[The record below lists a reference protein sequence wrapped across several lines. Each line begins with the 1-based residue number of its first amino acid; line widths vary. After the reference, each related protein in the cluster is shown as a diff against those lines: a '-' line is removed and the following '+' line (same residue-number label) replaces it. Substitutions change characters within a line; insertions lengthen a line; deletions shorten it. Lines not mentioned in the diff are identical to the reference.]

1 MKTRRLGKT
10 ELELTTVGLGTWAI
24 GGSWEYGW
32 GPQDEKDSIATVIA
46 AIEEGINWIDTAPI
60 YGCGDSE
67 KAVGKALKELGERP
81 IIATKCG
88 LVWNERREKI
98 NRLEAGSIKAECE
111 ASLKR
116 LGVEVIDLY
125 QMHWPE
131 PDEQIEQGW
140 EAMAELA
147 EEGKVRFIGV
157 SNYSVGQLE
166 RVAKIYPVGSFQ
178 PPYSMLR
185 RGVES
190 ELLGYCKGL
199 GIGVVCYSPMQK
211 GLLTGKVTAEWVENL
226 AADDHRRRDPAFAE
240 PKLSA
245 NLGIVEKLKNIA
257 ERNGRSLAELAIA
270 WVLRREEVTSAIVGA
285 RRPEQIRQTAP
296 AGDWELSEEEI
307 EEIEIIPGDVK

>member
-1 MKTRRLGKT
+1 MKTKRLGKT

-24 GGSWEYGW
+24 GGSWQYGW
-32 GPQDEKDSIATVIA
+32 GPQDEKDSTATVIA
-46 AIEEGINWIDTAPI
+46 ATEEGINWIDTAPI

-67 KAVGKALKELGERP
+67 TAVGKALKELGERP

-88 LVWNERREKI
+88 LVWNKKREKI
-98 NRLEAGSIKAECE
+98 SRLKADSIKAECE

-140 EAMAELA
+140 EAMAELVKQ
-147 EEGKVRFIGV
+147 GKVRFIGV

-166 RVAKIYPVGSFQ
+166 RIAKIYPVASLQ

-185 RGVES
+185 RSVED
-190 ELLGYCKGL
+190 ELLDYCGKS

-211 GLLTGKVTAEWVENL
+211 GLLTGKVTAQWVANL
-226 AADDHRRRDPAFAE
+226 APDDHRHRDPAFAE

-245 NLGIVEKLKNIA
+245 NLEIVEKLKPVA
-257 ERNGRSLAELAIA
+257 ERSGRSLAELAIA
-270 WVLRREEVTSAIVGA
+270 WVLRRDEVTSAIVGA

-296 AGDWELSEEEI
+296 AGDWKLSDEEI
-307 EEIEIIPGDVK
+307 EEIEVILGNAK

>member
-24 GGSWEYGW
+24 GGSWQYGW

-46 AIEEGINWIDTAPI
+46 AMEEGINWIDTAPI

-67 KAVGKALKELGERP
+67 TAVGKALKELGERP

-88 LVWNERREKI
+88 LVWNKKREKI
-98 NRLEAGSIKAECE
+98 SKLEAGSIKAECE

-131 PDEQIEQGW
+131 PDEQIEEGW
-140 EAMAELA
+140 GAMVELVQQ
-147 EEGKVRFIGV
+147 GKVRFIGV
-157 SNYSVGQLE
+157 SNYSVDQLE
-166 RVAKIYPVGSFQ
+166 RIGKIYPVASLQ

-185 RGVES
+185 RGAENK
-190 ELLGYCKGL
+190 LLDYCSTS

-211 GLLTGKVTAEWVENL
+211 GLLTGKVTAEWVANL
-226 AADDHRRRDPAFAE
+226 ATDDHRHKDPAFAE

-245 NLGIVEKLKNIA
+245 NLEIVERLRPIA
-257 ERNGRSLAELAIA
+257 EGNGKSLAELAIA
-270 WVLRREEVTSAIVGA
+270 WVLRRKEVTSAIVGA
-285 RRPEQIRQTAP
+285 RRAEQIRQTAP
-296 AGDWELSEEEI
+296 AGDWKLSGEEI
-307 EEIEIIPGDVK
+307 YDVETILSNVK